1 LSLVMLGGF
10 GIYILFRKVIW
21 KHLKQIRAKHE

>member
-1 LSLVMLGGF
+1 MLGGF

-21 KHLKQIRAKHE
+21 KRFRKIGDKNE